1 LAAGTAG
8 LTIGVS
14 GSGQETRKIATGTI
28 AACAA
33 GQAAEKLIKLALAHG
48 FFLCESAHGS
58 DEVGGQL
65 LTAGSIL
72 DRISQMHRDVKCV
85 NALTIHRF
93 ATPGYG
99 AGAAT
104 TDAANE
110 ARRMDVSNFMMEIYD
125 CGSGN
130 DWPAVIREG
139 M

>member
-1 LAAGTAG
+1 MYRA
-8 LTIGVS
+8 V
-14 GSGQETRKIATGTI
+14 EY
-28 AACAA
+28 
-33 GQAAEKLIKLALAHG
+33 
-48 FFLCESAHGS
+48 
-58 DEVGGQL
+58 
-65 LTAGSIL
+65 
-72 DRISQMHRDVKCV
+72 V
-85 NALTIHRF
+85 NALTTHRF

-125 CGSGN
+125 SESGN